1 MSNGEYI
8 INFFVVDSNGDDVD
22 SGSLELV
29 AESEKDAR
37 TQAMNLLQNN
47 YKGHRWNIESITLI
61 E

>member
-1 MSNGEYI
+1 M
-8 INFFVVDSNGDDVD
+8 DSNGDDVD

-37 TQAMNLLQNN
+37 TQAMILLQNN